1 MFFEP
6 SVWDW
11 ILIAMSAYVAV
22 TALIYMMREYQKK
35 MIVQLKTTLLKRQM
49 AEKSRQEE
57 ADEVGF

>member
-6 SVWDW
+6 VVWDW
-11 ILIAMSAYVAV
+11 ILIAVSAYVAV

-35 MIVQLKTTLLKRQM
+35 MVVQLKTTLLKRQM